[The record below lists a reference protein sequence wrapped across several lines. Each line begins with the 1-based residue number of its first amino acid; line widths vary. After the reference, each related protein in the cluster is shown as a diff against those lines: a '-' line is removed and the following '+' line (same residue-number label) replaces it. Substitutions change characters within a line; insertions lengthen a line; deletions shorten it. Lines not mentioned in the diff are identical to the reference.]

1 MTDMMAPICNFNPPL
16 VRREVETGESPE
28 TWRLDSSVY
37 TTPNIKDKAEVKDS
51 FSNKVEVKA

>member
-1 MTDMMAPICNFNPPL
+1 MMAPIRNFNHPL
-16 VRREVETGESPE
+16 VRSEVETGESPE

-37 TTPNIKDKAEVKDS
+37 TILNIKDKAEVKDS